1 MEIVISKMT
10 FCYFLSL
17 VKPRS
22 CAVFARRNRKLKNV
36 TIQHVSFHN
45 SHLATNCK
53 IGHEEML
60 ADSINGN
67 FAFI

>member
-10 FCYFLSL
+10 FVTFSL
-17 VKPRS
+17 VKLRTAPLSREEIE
-22 CAVFARRNRKLKNV
+22 NLKMF
-36 TIQHVSFHN
+36 ISFHN

-60 ADSINGN
+60 ADSINEK